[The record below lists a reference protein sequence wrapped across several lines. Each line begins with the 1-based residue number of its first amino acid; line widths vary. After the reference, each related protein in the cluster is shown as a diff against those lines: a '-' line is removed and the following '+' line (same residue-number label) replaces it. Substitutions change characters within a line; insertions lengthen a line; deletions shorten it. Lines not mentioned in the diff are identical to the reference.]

1 MPHAILKLLE
11 NMPMPWEQERIVK
24 VLYHITGA
32 ITLVNE
38 VPRVIEPVFIAQW
51 STMWI
56 MMRKEKRD
64 RRNFNRMRF
73 PTFDDEEP
81 PLDYGDN
88 ILDVEP
94 PEAIQMLDLSPEDDA
109 AVIDWLYE
117 HRPLSDNLTYTN
129 GPSYHTWH
137 LSIAIM
143 ANLYRLSNQL
153 LTDITD
159 RNYFYLFDKN
169 SFFTAKALNVA
180 IPGGP
185 KYEPLD
191 KDVEIDED
199 WNEFNDVNKIINR
212 NPIRTEYCIAYPY
225 MYNDRTKHAAIP
237 IYHYPASSFIKSDDP
252 DQPAYYYDAII
263 NPISAFISED
273 HHSVVEIDLEED
285 DFELEENIHPILS
298 GAPLYLPMTAEG
310 IALYNAPRPFNLRS
324 GYTRRCYDIPLVN
337 TWYHEHVS
345 YDLPTKVKVL
355 SINTLVPGWKS
366 LFVSVP

>member
-11 NMPMPWEQERIVK
+11 NMPMPWEQVRMVK

-38 VPRVIEPVFIAQW
+38 VPMVIEPVFIAQW
-51 STMWI
+51 STMWV

-64 RRNFNRMRF
+64 RRNFKRMRF
-73 PTFDDEEP
+73 PPFDDEEP

-94 PEAIQMLDLSPEDDA
+94 LDAIQMLDLSPEDDA
-109 AVIDWLYE
+109 AVIDWLYD
-117 HRPLSDNLTYTN
+117 HCPLSDDRAYTN
-129 GPSYHTWH
+129 GPSYKSWH

-159 RNYFYLFDKN
+159 QNYFYLFDKK

-191 KDVEIDED
+191 RDVEVDED
-199 WNEFNDVNKIINR
+199 WNEFNDVNKIIQR
-212 NPIRTEYCIAYPY
+212 NPIRTEYRIAYPY
-225 MYNDRTKHAAIP
+225 MYNDRTKHCAIP
-237 IYHYPASSFIKSDDP
+237 TYHLPASAYIKSDDP
-252 DQPAYYYDAII
+252 DQPAFFYDPII
-263 NPISAFISED
+263 NPIPAFISEKS
-273 HHSVVEIDLEED
+273 HSCVVSVRVGTDGQDVDLEEE
-285 DFELEENIHPILS
+285 FVLPEGVLPLLA
-298 GAPLYLPMTAEG
+298 GAPLFTG
-310 IALYNAPRPFNLRS
+310 
-324 GYTRRCYDIPLVN
+324 CLV
-337 TWYHEHVS
+337 T
-345 YDLPTKVKVL
+345 L
-355 SINTLVPGWKS
+355 S
-366 LFVSVP
+366 